1 MLWLIFEKSA
11 LEDNKFLGRGKKNIG
26 PSFLSFSGS
35 ALGNFWPELSLETKK
50 IT

>member
-1 MLWLIFEKSA
+1 MLWLIFEKSE
-11 LEDNKFLGRGKKNIG
+11 LEDNKFLGRGKNIG